1 MEIRKKNKKRF
12 NKLIFLAICGFF
24 FQADILLSATIGFSV
39 QIIPEVIYR
48 HKENIIEGSSEKE
61 HGNREEMRKI
71 RLDYLG
77 LEHSKNFDDL
87 ENKKVNTLIVKQ
99 EGFVDTGDMV
109 ILEDIQEVIDIKQI
123 SAEINYHVKLYF
135 DEKNVMIKDNDVDY
149 VVYFRVEELI
159 YDDLTGV
166 PYANAV
172 YYRIV
177 KNGKIL
183 YTNYIIPKKK
193 KYLFRGEYT
202 KLIKTKEIA
211 KKIVNDLFD
220 NYFSLQ

>member
-1 MEIRKKNKKRF
+1 MSLNETSPN
-12 NKLIFLAICGFF
+12 
-24 FQADILLSATIGFSV
+24 LS
-39 QIIPEVIYR
+39 P
-48 HKENIIEGSSEKE
+48 
-61 HGNREEMRKI
+61 
-71 RLDYLG
+71 
-77 LEHSKNFDDL
+77 
-87 ENKKVNTLIVKQ
+87 
-99 EGFVDTGDMV
+99 
-109 ILEDIQEVIDIKQI
+109 
-123 SAEINYHVKLYF
+123 
-135 DEKNVMIKDNDVDY
+135 IKDNDVDY

-193 KYLFRGEYT
+193 KYLFGGEYT
-202 KLIKTKEIA
+202 KLIKTEEIA